1 MEVVMRKLIQVTS
14 DVGAFMKEVRER
26 QGLTQEKVSMKSGFT
41 TQTIANLEKNKGSM
55 NMSTLLAIATSI
67 GVKVELNF
75 EDKQNVKIR
84 EL

>member
-1 MEVVMRKLIQVTS
+1 MRKLIQVTN
-14 DVGAFMKEVRER
+14 DVGGFMKEVRER